1 VTITDP
7 LRRVF
12 FLLEGGNM
20 SHEQSSQIRNSNCF
34 NPIKDIY
41 SKYIFGANAMATTHD
56 SLLLKFRTR
65 DSLHGVTRLTVK
77 ALAQQ
82 LDVNE
87 TQVVHLALSKLASE
101 ILPSYE
107 PDDGPLSERQI
118 KAVRRDANDLLPIGE
133 TIREEVL
140 FG

>member
-1 VTITDP
+1 
-7 LRRVF
+7 
-12 FLLEGGNM
+12 M
-20 SHEQSSQIRNSNCF
+20 S
-34 NPIKDIY
+34 
-41 SKYIFGANAMATTHD
+41 TTRD
-56 SLLLKFRTR
+56 SLLLKFRSR
-65 DSLHGVTRLTVK
+65 DSLHGVTRHTVK

-101 ILPSYE
+101 ILPAYE
-107 PDDGPLSERQI
+107 ADDGPLSQI
-118 KAVRRDANDLLPIGE
+118 QLKSLRRDAKALLPTGD